1 MKLLKK
7 ITVVLLAA
15 ALTWA
20 AFSFVVA
27 LGYGVYTYWSY
38 FK

>member
-1 MKLLKK
+1 MKLLNK
-7 ITVVLLAA
+7 IAAVLLAA

-27 LGYGVYTYWSY
+27 LGYIVHTYWSY
-38 FK
+38 FR